1 MRTLLLLICLSVSGF
16 AQNIAVL
23 THGAA
28 NTPEFRN
35 GCPSNWP
42 ARYFSLR
49 KSTNLPPEL
58 SSPPWIVETE
68 VQLKARFESLAAEK
82 EAWNVAQEAIAIQ
95 PKRDR
100 ETAIQNAISDLKL
113 IRDSSGTLTAAQ
125 LSNAVRAI
133 SKALVALIEEL
144 RP

>member
-1 MRTLLLLICLSVSGF
+1 MKNALLIWIYLVGISYG
-16 AQNIAVL
+16 QNFAVL
-23 THGAA
+23 LAKDIPKAPAGFPTNWPVEVQPIGAA
-28 NTPEFRN
+28 
-35 GCPSNWP
+35 
-42 ARYFSLR
+42 
-49 KSTNLPPEL
+49 TNLPPRYP
-58 SSPPWIVETE
+58 PPWRLVTQAQ
-68 VQLKARFESLAAEK
+68 VDRWKTDHAAEM
-82 EAWNVAQEAIAIQ
+82 EAYQAAQEAAATQ

-133 SKALVALIEEL
+133 SKALVAFIEEI

>member
-28 NTPEFRN
+28 NTPEFQR

-49 KSTNLPPEL
+49 QSTNLPPEL

-68 VQLKARFESLAAEK
+68 LQLKARFESLAAEK
-82 EAWNVAQEAIAIQ
+82 EAWNAAQQAAATQ

-100 ETAIQNAISDLKL
+100 ETAFAQVVQDLKT
-113 IRDSSGTLTAAQ
+113 IRDSSGTLTSAQ

-133 SKALVALIEEL
+133 SKALVALIEEI

>member
-1 MRTLLLLICLSVSGF
+1 MKVTFLLLLSCLSVL
-16 AQNIAVL
+16 AQNLVVL

-28 NTPEFRN
+28 NTQEFQH

-42 ARYFSLR
+42 AKYFAIGKATEVPR
-49 KSTNLPPEL
+49 EL
-58 SSPPWIVETE
+58 QSPPWIVETE
-68 VQLKARFESLAAEK
+68 LQLKTRFESLAAEK
-82 EAWNVAQEAIAIQ
+82 EAWNVAQEAIATKA
-95 PKRDR
+95 KRDR
-100 ETAIQNAISDLKL
+100 ETDIRQAVAGLIL

-133 SKALVALIEEL
+133 SKALVALIEEI